1 MKDKRKLHKL
11 SSTYDVISMRRKRN
25 FKLTSPI
32 IFYTKETETERFIP
46 LNVFVL
52 CEFRRTE
59 KKSHENMNAEKGK
72 REDAS
77 EIVLVDN

>member
-1 MKDKRKLHKL
+1 M
-11 SSTYDVISMRRKRN
+11 
-25 FKLTSPI
+25 F
-32 IFYTKETETERFIP
+32 
-46 LNVFVL
+46 FVL

-72 REDAS
+72 REDAP